1 MARKIIT
8 LFPLFKDEQTQEV
21 LNVIKQIFGS
31 TPHNCEIII
40 VHNCKNPDC
49 QVGIMYGVIGTEE
62 DEIIAVNFAIDQ
74 IDREEQDLKSVMK
87 NVINLPK
94 DKLTEMAKSN

>member
-1 MARKIIT
+1 
-8 LFPLFKDEQTQEV
+8 
-21 LNVIKQIFGS
+21 
-31 TPHNCEIII
+31 
-40 VHNCKNPDC
+40 
-49 QVGIMYGVIGTEE
+49 MYGVIGTEE